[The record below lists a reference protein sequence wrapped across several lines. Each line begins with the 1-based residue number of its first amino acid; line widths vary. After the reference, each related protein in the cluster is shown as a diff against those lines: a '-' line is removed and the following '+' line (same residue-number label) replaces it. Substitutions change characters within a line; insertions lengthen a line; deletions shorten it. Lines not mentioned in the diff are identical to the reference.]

1 MRSIRQLTTELTF
14 RCNARC
20 PACHRQKPLSIN
32 LNDKKYT
39 ITFDNFKKLFYPD
52 LLRKMEWLVLNGNFG
67 DSIMNKQFREI
78 ISYVKEHDTRI
89 LIHTNGGI
97 HTNDYWTDVGNI
109 LTDKDIINFDL
120 DGLHDTHHIYRINT
134 EFENV
139 FNNAKSVIATKRP
152 QVHWKYIVFE
162 HNKHQVEEA
171 RKLAND
177 NGFTTFSTV
186 KTSRDVFAPS
196 TGKFVH
202 SKKTQAYKQAKR
214 EIHCVW
220 DNWGKWYVSPEGL
233 VFRCCWTGG
242 HYYDQGQK
250 RFYYPPKFERMFNGF
265 HVPIEKIISYDYWNK
280 LRNFL
285 EGYERSFSLCKSSC
299 GKIVS
304 SIEKTEE
311 NLKTGETVVFDSKSK
326 EMSRA
331 S

>member
-299 GKIVS
+299 GK
-304 SIEKTEE
+304 
-311 NLKTGETVVFDSKSK
+311 
-326 EMSRA
+326 
-331 S
+331 

>member
-1 MRSIRQLTTELTF
+1 MRSIKQLTTELTF
-14 RCNARC
+14 RCNAKC
-20 PACHRQKPLSIN
+20 PACHRWKPLRIN
-32 LNDKKYT
+32 LNDPLYT
-39 ITFDNFKKLFYPD
+39 ISLKRFQKLFNPS
-52 LLRKMEWLVLNGNFG
+52 LLKNLEWLVLNGNFG

-78 ISYVKEHDTRI
+78 ISYVKSHGVKL

-97 HTNDYWTDVGNI
+97 HGDDYWTEVGNI
-109 LTDKDIINFDL
+109 LDKRDIINFDL
-120 DGLHDTHHIYRINT
+120 DGLQNTHHIYRINT
-134 EFENV
+134 KFDKV
-139 FNNAKSVIATKRP
+139 FSNALSVIKTKRP

-171 RKLAND
+171 KNLALKS
-177 NGFTTFSTV
+177 GFTTFSTV
-186 KTSRDVFAPS
+186 KTSRDVFAPLK
-196 TGKFVH
+196 GKFVH

-214 EIHCVW
+214 QIHCVW

-242 HYYDQGQK
+242 HYYDQGEK

-280 LRNFL
+280 LQKFL
-285 EGYERSFSLCKSSC
+285 EGYERSFALCKAQC

-311 NLKTGETVVFDSKSK
+311 NFKTGAKTVFDSSNQWGN
-326 EMSRA
+326 
-331 S
+331 